1 MANLGNWFMSWI
13 LRTPFHRLLSENVLL
28 ISVTG
33 RKSGREYALP
43 VNYQRAGDEIWIT
56 SRRERTWWRNLR
68 GGAPVKLRLAGKMLR
83 GRGEVFEEDV
93 RVAKYMAEFLQRSP
107 SLARYFGV
115 GLDSEGK
122 LRGEDVARA
131 ALERVMVRVKIL
143 D

>member
-1 MANLGNWFMSWI
+1 MSWV
-13 LRTPFHRLLSENVLL
+13 LRSPFHQLLSENMLL

-33 RKSGREYALP
+33 RKSGREYTLP

-68 GGAPVKLRLAGKMLR
+68 GGAPVKLRLAGKQVR
-83 GRGEVFEEDV
+83 GRGEVFEDDME
-93 RVAKYMAEFLQRSP
+93 VAKYLAEFLQRSP
-107 SLARYFGV
+107 SLARYFDV

-131 ALERVMVRVKIL
+131 ALDRVIVRVKI
-143 D
+143 